1 MTRSVIRPRRGG
13 TTPWRGGTTT
23 RDGPASTWHR
33 RRSTFPPPGAR
44 HDRVAQDMHGEWTSR
59 EGLGEAPLRVVVA
72 REELDVV
79 ASLLQGEGG
88 IDDEA
93 LGSACV
99 YGRACMAAKGGRNRV
114 GVWGGRSQSGQ
125 LSGVERGRGSPCP
138 A

>member
-1 MTRSVIRPRRGG
+1 MDLPQHG
-13 TTPWRGGTTT
+13 TD
-23 RDGPASTWHR
+23 DGQLS
-33 RRSTFPPPGAR
+33 PPPGAR